1 MVTSYRIANGD
12 VSAEVEV
19 CRMGER
25 SDTHLSDCDGSGVLW
40 QRDNCQ
46 GINRR
51 EAVELINQI
60 TSLQELLEAV
70 LEKLPTK
77 SERV

>member
-25 SDTHLSDCDGSGVLW
+25 SDTHLSDCDGFKEILGPVCFGSEIIVRG
-40 QRDNCQ
+40 
-46 GINRR
+46 
-51 EAVELINQI
+51 LIG
-60 TSLQELLEAV
+60 
-70 LEKLPTK
+70 
-77 SERV
+77 ERPSN